1 MEEGLDSGVLGLI
14 SERDGGLYSE
24 IRSRCFGLE
33 SRTGCWL
40 SRWSIG
46 VAVARVVSARTA
58 AVGRS
63 IVSVVFE
70 VNLEAFNVVE

>member
-1 MEEGLDSGVLGLI
+1 MI

-40 SRWSIG
+40 SGWSIG
-46 VAVARVVSARTA
+46 VAVARVVSAKTA

-70 VNLEAFNVVE
+70 VDVEAFNVGE